1 VTKKQYVGQTLCKDV
16 ETRWRQ
22 HKRCEK
28 NTIGRYLLAAYKKYG
43 IEAFRFQVIC
53 ICFDKDCNKFEED
66 YIKKFDTLAPN
77 GYNLQAG
84 GKNSRQHPETI
95 RKRVDKLKGRKY
107 GPPSDATKK
116 KISDSHQGIKNPN
129 FGKKIT
135 DDRRAKLSEAMK
147 NIWEERRNNGTF
159 EECVNKT
166 KQHLPSKN
174 GLISNKKRVGKY
186 DDTGKLIEEYE
197 STTQAG
203 LKNNI
208 HHTVISK
215 VCRGVNHY
223 KKAAGFIWK
232 FISDQT
238 LVS

>member
-1 VTKKQYVGQTLCKDV
+1 M
-16 ETRWRQ
+16 Q

-28 NTIGRYLLAAYKKYG
+28 SSIGRYLLAAYTKYG
-43 IEAFRFQVIC
+43 IENFKFQLIC
-53 ICFDKDCNKFEED
+53 ICFDNDCNKFEED
-66 YIKKFDTLAPN
+66 YIKRFDTLVPN

-95 RKRVDKLKGRKY
+95 QKRVDKLKGRKY

-147 NIWEERRNNGTF
+147 NIWKDRRNNETF

-166 KQHLPSKN
+166 KQHLPSKK
-174 GLISNKKRVGKY
+174 GLISNRKLIGKY
-186 DDTGKLIEEYE
+186 DDNNNLLEEYE
-197 STTQAG
+197 STVEAG

-208 HHTVISK
+208 QRQTISK
-215 VCRGVNHY
+215 VCNGENGRKSIY
-223 KKAAGFIWK
+223 GFKWK
-232 FISDQT
+232 HIIE
-238 LVS
+238 